1 MKAIC
6 ALVFVC
12 LSIPAFA
19 APTDTL
25 ESPAAVEYPSYLD
38 DFDFDFG
45 EGMGPTRVP
54 GIVVVP
60 AEPETLVVE
69 QDGVADDNKTNPV
82 PGITA
87 IQPDYEDDV
96 TGITGETRMF
106 VDPWDGY

>member
-25 ESPAAVEYPSYLD
+25 ESPTADVIEYPSYVD

-45 EGMGPTRVP
+45 EGMGPTRIP

-69 QDGVADDNKTNPV
+69 QDGVANDNKTNPV

-87 IQPDYEDDV
+87 IQPDYEDV
-96 TGITGETRMF
+96 TGAF
-106 VDPWDGY
+106 ADPWDGY